1 MLINIYI
8 CDKNAIKFP
17 PFSLKC
23 EIVILDGRK
32 VYCRLYIF
40 SSYFGIRIEILGIN
54 NEHVLC
60 YK

>member
-23 EIVILDGRK
+23 EIVILDC
-32 VYCRLYIF
+32 VTPIAND
-40 SSYFGIRIEILGIN
+40 YFDLENYSISL
-54 NEHVLC
+54 HAQLV
-60 YK
+60 